1 MFLDRLGNISYYM
14 NSYTLGNN
22 YFIKRRSFMRKGSY
36 KKWNDAE
43 IQFIRENANSMK
55 DEELAVNI
63 NRITGTNDITVAMV
77 RRQRRKLNIA
87 KTRGRRVNKV
97 IVTSPVTE

>member
-1 MFLDRLGNISYYM
+1 
-14 NSYTLGNN
+14 
-22 YFIKRRSFMRKGSY
+22 MRKGSY

-97 IVTSPVTE
+97 IVTSPVTEWF

>member
-1 MFLDRLGNISYYM
+1 MSI
-14 NSYTLGNN
+14 
-22 YFIKRRSFMRKGSY
+22 RKGSY

-43 IQFIRENANSMK
+43 IQFIRENAGSMK
-55 DEELAVNI
+55 DEDLAMNI
-63 NRITGTNDITVAMV
+63 NRITGSSDITVAMV

-97 IVTSPVTE
+97 ISSSPVAE

>member
-1 MFLDRLGNISYYM
+1 
-14 NSYTLGNN
+14 
-22 YFIKRRSFMRKGSY
+22 MRKGSY

-43 IQFIRENANSMK
+43 IQFIKENAGSMK
-55 DEELAVNI
+55 DEDLAMNI
-63 NRITGTNDITVAMV
+63 NRITGSSDITVAMV

-97 IVTSPVTE
+97 ISSTPVGE

>member
-1 MFLDRLGNISYYM
+1 
-14 NSYTLGNN
+14 
-22 YFIKRRSFMRKGSY
+22 
-36 KKWNDAE
+36 
-43 IQFIRENANSMK
+43 MK

>member
-1 MFLDRLGNISYYM
+1 MGR
-14 NSYTLGNN
+14 T
-22 YFIKRRSFMRKGSY
+22 GSY
-36 KKWNDAE
+36 KKWTEAE
-43 IQFIRENANSMK
+43 IQYIKDNANSMK

-63 NRITGTNDITVAMV
+63 NRITGSTDITVAMV

-97 IVTSPVTE
+97 VATTPVAE

>member
-1 MFLDRLGNISYYM
+1 
-14 NSYTLGNN
+14 
-22 YFIKRRSFMRKGSY
+22 MRKGSY

-43 IQFIRENANSMK
+43 IQFIRDNAGSMK
-55 DEELAVNI
+55 DEDLAMNI
-63 NRITGTNDITVAMV
+63 NRITGSSDITVAMV

-97 IVTSPVTE
+97 ISSTPVGE

>member
-1 MFLDRLGNISYYM
+1 LAIINLYKGD
-14 NSYTLGNN
+14 
-22 YFIKRRSFMRKGSY
+22 IKMRKGSY

-43 IQFIRENANSMK
+43 IQFIKENAGSMK
-55 DEELAVNI
+55 DEDLAMNI
-63 NRITGTNDITVAMV
+63 NRITGSSDITVAMV

-97 IVTSPVTE
+97 ISSTPVGE

>member
-1 MFLDRLGNISYYM
+1 
-14 NSYTLGNN
+14 
-22 YFIKRRSFMRKGSY
+22 MRKGSY